1 MALGKKTKRVV
12 DAEGVA
18 HVNATF
24 NNTLITITD
33 AHGNAVSWGTAGK
46 AGFKGSKKSTPFAAT
61 VAGEQCAREA
71 MSAGVRRV
79 HVRVQGPG
87 SGRESAIQALAA
99 AGLQVKSIKDVTP
112 IPHNGCRPPKR
123 RRVGS
128 MRYTGPSCRQC
139 RREGTKLFLKGTKCF
154 TEKCPVERR
163 PYAPGQHGQN
173 TARRRKVSEYAKQLR
188 EKQKIKRIYGLSER
202 QFRNTFE
209 RVSTLPGVTGHNLL
223 AALESRLDNIVY
235 RMGFAASRK
244 AARQLIRH
252 RHVEVNGKSVDVP
265 SFVVEPGQEVRVRQ
279 KSRELVI
286 VQAALEVAARGASPA
301 WIAVDKDTFS
311 GRMLERPQRQSI
323 PIAAQEQLVV
333 ELYSK

>member
-1 MALGKKTKRVV
+1 
-12 DAEGVA
+12 
-18 HVNATF
+18 
-24 NNTLITITD
+24 
-33 AHGNAVSWGTAGK
+33 
-46 AGFKGSKKSTPFAAT
+46 
-61 VAGEQCAREA
+61 
-71 MSAGVRRV
+71 
-79 HVRVQGPG
+79 
-87 SGRESAIQALAA
+87 
-99 AGLQVKSIKDVTP
+99 
-112 IPHNGCRPPKR
+112 
-123 RRVGS
+123 

-163 PYAPGQHGQN
+163 PYAPGQHGQT

-188 EKQKIKRIYGLSER
+188 EKQKIKRIYGLSEK

-209 RVSTLPGVTGHNLL
+209 RVSALPGVTGHNLL
-223 AALESRLDNIVY
+223 AALESRLDNMVY

-252 RHVEVNGKSVDVP
+252 RHVEVNAKSVDIP
-265 SFVVEPGQEVRVRQ
+265 SFNVQPGQEIRLRA

-286 VQAALEVAARGASPA
+286 VASALEVASRGATPS
-301 WIAVDKDTFS
+301 WLAVDKDTFS

>member
-1 MALGKKTKRVV
+1 
-12 DAEGVA
+12 
-18 HVNATF
+18 
-24 NNTLITITD
+24 
-33 AHGNAVSWGTAGK
+33 
-46 AGFKGSKKSTPFAAT
+46 
-61 VAGEQCAREA
+61 
-71 MSAGVRRV
+71 
-79 HVRVQGPG
+79 
-87 SGRESAIQALAA
+87 
-99 AGLQVKSIKDVTP
+99 
-112 IPHNGCRPPKR
+112 
-123 RRVGS
+123 

-163 PYAPGQHGQN
+163 PYAPGQHGQS
-173 TARRRKVSEYAKQLR
+173 TARRKKMSEYAKQLR

-209 RVSTLPGVTGHNLL
+209 RVSSLPGVTGHNLL

-235 RMGFAASRK
+235 RMGFASSRK

-252 RHVEVNGKSVDVP
+252 RHVEVNGKSVDIP

-279 KSRELVI
+279 KSRELGLVKE
-286 VQAALEVAARGASPA
+286 ALEVAARGASPA